1 MTRKLTTA
9 RKLSDNHKQLVVISH
24 SNKIQVD
31 GQDLLVTAW
40 NVVYKKEK
48 SRNNMY
54 AKKSPKTEI
63 FLLPF
68 VPKKEKEKK
77 KKLDFLF
84 KPQSVGEW
92 QHTKVKSFFIII
104 YFWRF
109 HWQYGSATIICLDW
123 HLMWLEN

>member
-9 RKLSDNHKQLVVISH
+9 RKLSDNYKQLVVISH

-63 FLLPF
+63 FLDFFTP
-68 VPKKEKEKK
+68 KK
-77 KKLDFLF
+77 KK
-84 KPQSVGEW
+84 EAW
-92 QHTKVKSFFIII
+92 FFI
-104 YFWRF
+104 
-109 HWQYGSATIICLDW
+109 
-123 HLMWLEN
+123 

>member
-1 MTRKLTTA
+1 MLFK
-9 RKLSDNHKQLVVISH
+9 
-24 SNKIQVD
+24 
-31 GQDLLVTAW
+31 
-40 NVVYKKEK
+40 KKEK

-63 FLLPF
+63 FLSPF

-77 KKLDFLF
+77 KKLDVLF